1 MMNFILVLLIVAMI
15 GTILVSESKYLFSK
29 PVCKNCGVKAVTLPV
44 DISTGK
50 LAKVAEAVKKQ
61 TEEIKMLLK
70 QKQSAPKAPEL
81 TNPIEHIKASTTVVS
96 GANGLENVI
105 DEDLPFSD
113 FKGVPVAE
121 TTVEGMIK
129 GIRPPTYADP
139 RVMNPALAAAPVQ
152 FSDPTQFGTFGV
164 TDDVSP
170 AFSTED
176 KIPKT
181 NAKISSDISVEGYE
195 NSYDANGA
203 RLVMD
208 GKVVKS
214 ECQLPSYQIR
224 NSKHHTQLP
233 MRSLNEP
240 PPMVE
245 DLVDE
250 SLFEGLQGYPVN
262 EKLDLLTPPGT
273 ATPMSEWAAINYGLT
288 DN

>member
-1 MMNFILVLLIVAMI
+1 MI
-15 GTILVSESKYLFSK
+15 GTILLSESKFLFSK
-29 PVCKNCGVKAVTLPV
+29 PVCNNCGGKPIVPV
-44 DISTGK
+44 DMTVGK
-50 LAKVAEAVKKQ
+50 MAKVAEAVKKQ
-61 TEEIKMLLK
+61 AAEIRTLLS
-70 QKQSAPKAPEL
+70 QKQAAPKAPEL
-81 TNPIEHIKASTTVVS
+81 TNPIEHIQASTTVVTGS
-96 GANGLENVI
+96 NGAENVI

-121 TTVEGMIK
+121 TTAEGMIK

-152 FSDPTQFGTFGV
+152 FSDPAQFGTFGV

-224 NSKHHTQLP
+224 NSQHHTQLP
-233 MRSLNEP
+233 MRSLHEP
-240 PPMVE
+240 PPKVE

-250 SLFEGLQGYPVN
+250 SLFEGLQGYPID

-273 ATPMSEWAAINYGLT
+273 ATPSSEWAAINYGLT
-288 DN
+288 NN